1 MVPSSALT
9 SLHTDC
15 YVYWQS
21 EYRGISVTI
30 SNVYVHSQHDMNLR
44 ARLLTFFYLVQ
55 SRIATTLIAR
65 LMLNLRKP
73 NLVAYSYLYG
83 QDSTAF

>member
-1 MVPSSALT
+1 M
-9 SLHTDC
+9 
-15 YVYWQS
+15 
-21 EYRGISVTI
+21 TI
-30 SNVYVHSQHDMNLR
+30 SNVYVNSQHDMNLR

-55 SRIATTLIAR
+55 SRIAATLIAR

-73 NLVAYSYLYG
+73 NQVAYSYLYG